1 MSRARRR
8 ITLQL
13 IPLLDLLLI
22 VLFAQFMQI
31 QEVSKKQAVRTE
43 EAEKAVATSAAQ
55 LAADRAEL
63 ARLQGE
69 IERERLSLSVSLKT
83 ALGDRDQVSKLAAEM
98 LKLPEETIRKALN
111 SKSEEE
117 VNRLRKLLAG
127 LPSPKAAD
135 VVHQLATLSE
145 LRRTCDV
152 WQIHIDDSSV
162 LRVSVPPTAATSFRA
177 ESPAE
182 FDRRLFD
189 WFKTLP
195 PPKSVVI
202 IQLTWG
208 DATFGTKYAAK
219 EGLVKCAERMRKE
232 RSGHSI
238 FEYVVLGFRP
248 TR

>member
-1 MSRARRR
+1 MSRTRRR

-31 QEVSKKQAVRTE
+31 QDVSKKQEARTE
-43 EAEKAVATSAAQ
+43 LAEKTVAETTAQ
-55 LAADRAEL
+55 IAADRAEL

-69 IERERLSLSVSLKT
+69 IERERLTLGATLKT
-83 ALGDRDQVSKLAAEM
+83 TLGDRQDTATLAAEM

-111 SKSEEE
+111 GKTGEE
-117 VNRLRKLLAG
+117 VDRLRKLLAS

-135 VVHQLATLSE
+135 VVHQLATLAE

-152 WQIHIDDSSV
+152 WQIHIDDNSV
-162 LRVSVPPTAATSFRA
+162 IRVSFPPASTSFRA

-208 DATFGTKYAAK
+208 DATFGTKYASK

-232 RSGHSI
+232 RSGHTI
-238 FEYVVLGFRP
+238 FEYVVLGFKP

>member
-22 VLFAQFMQI
+22 VLFDQIMQI
-31 QEVSKKQAVRTE
+31 QEVSKKQEVRTA
-43 EAEKAVATSAAQ
+43 EAEQAVAESALQ
-55 LAADRAEL
+55 LAADRAERS
-63 ARLQGE
+63 RLQGE
-69 IERERLSLSVSLKT
+69 IERERLSLHASVQS
-83 ALGDRDQVSKLAAEM
+83 ALSDQTHIATLAAEL
-98 LKLPEETIRKALN
+98 LKLPDETVRKALN
-111 SKSEEE
+111 GKSEEE
-117 VNRLRKLLAG
+117 IGRLRKLLAT
-127 LPSPKAAD
+127 LPAPGAAD
-135 VVHQLATLSE
+135 IVHQLATLAE

-152 WQIHIDDSSV
+152 WQVHIDDNSV
-162 LRVSVPPTAATSFRA
+162 IRVGFPPAATSFRA

-189 WFKTLP
+189 WFKTLAP
-195 PPKSVVI
+195 TKSVVI

-232 RSGHSI
+232 RSGHTI

-248 TR
+248 TK

>member
-1 MSRARRR
+1 MSRTRRR

-31 QEVSKKQAVRTE
+31 QEVSKKQELRTE
-43 EAEKAVATSAAQ
+43 EAEKAVAQSAEQ

-63 ARLQGE
+63 ARLQGA
-69 IERERLSLSVSLKT
+69 IERERLTLDASLQN
-83 ALGDRDQVSKLAAEM
+83 ALGDRNDVATLAAEM
-98 LKLPEETIRKALN
+98 LKLPEETVRKALN
-111 SKSEEE
+111 GKSEEE
-117 VNRLRKLLAG
+117 VARLRKLLAS
-127 LPSPKAAD
+127 LPSPRAAD
-135 VVHQLATLSE
+135 VVHQLATLAE

-152 WQIHIDDSSV
+152 WQVHIDDNSV
-162 LRVSVPPTAATSFRA
+162 IRVSFPPASTSFRA

-202 IQLTWG
+202 IQLTWA
-208 DATFGTKYAAK
+208 DANFGTKYAAK

>member
-1 MSRARRR
+1 MSRTRRR

-31 QEVSKKQAVRTE
+31 QEISKKQALRTE
-43 EAEKAVATSAAQ
+43 EAERAVATSAAQ

-63 ARLQGE
+63 AQLQGE
-69 IERERLSLSVSLKT
+69 VERERLSLSASLQS
-83 ALGDRDQVSKLAAEM
+83 ALGDREHIAKLAAEM
-98 LKLPEETIRKALN
+98 LKLPEETVRKALN

-117 VNRLRKLLAG
+117 VDRLRKLLST
-127 LPSPKAAD
+127 LPAPRAAD
-135 VVHQLATLSE
+135 VVHQLATLAE
-145 LRRTCDV
+145 LRRTCDI
-152 WQIHIDDSSV
+152 WQIHIDDNSV
-162 LRVSVPPTAATSFRA
+162 VRVSFPPAATSFRA

-208 DATFGTKYAAK
+208 DATFGTKYACK

-232 RSGHSI
+232 RSGHTI

>member
-1 MSRARRR
+1 MSRTRRR

-22 VLFAQFMQI
+22 VLFAQFMQL
-31 QEVSKKQAVRTE
+31 QEVSKQQEARTE
-43 EAEKAVATSAAQ
+43 QAEKAVAETAAQ
-55 LAADRAEL
+55 IAADRAEL

-69 IERERLSLSVSLKT
+69 IERERLTLGASMKA
-83 ALGDRDQVSKLAAEM
+83 ALGDRDDTAKLAAEI
-98 LKLPEETIRKALN
+98 LKLPEATVRKALDGK
-111 SKSEEE
+111 SSEE
-117 VNRLRKLLAG
+117 VDRLRKLLAS

-135 VVHQLATLSE
+135 VVHQLATLAE

-152 WQIHIDDSSV
+152 WQIHIDDNSV
-162 LRVSVPPTAATSFRA
+162 IRVSFPPASTSFRA

-189 WFKTLP
+189 WFKTLS

-219 EGLVKCAERMRKE
+219 EGLVRCAERMRKE
-232 RSGHSI
+232 RSGHTI